1 MLMSKTVSELSAE
14 LGVSK
19 QYLNRVL
26 SQNNL
31 GRKIG
36 NKKLVSDSDVK
47 SLLSILESNIGNKKS
62 ETKTETEKLVS
73 DMPLIARETREE
85 SNIGNQE
92 TETKSETE
100 MEISFRYV
108 REQLEI
114 KGKEV
119 ERLHQ
124 LLDQS
129 QQLLLNEQKKNQLLL
144 ETQNEPANW
153 EKEKSRLESSVSQ
166 YRNSYN
172 TASQKASDY
181 YEWALRA
188 EKFFWIATA
197 IGGVLL
203 VLLLVLGWF
212 FFFGG

>member
-1 MLMSKTVSELSAE
+1 MDEKAL
-14 LGVSK
+14 
-19 QYLNRVL
+19 
-26 SQNNL
+26 
-31 GRKIG
+31 I
-36 NKKLVSDSDVK
+36 
-47 SLLSILESNIGNKKS
+47 SILESNIGNKKS

-73 DMPLIARETREE
+73 DMPLTARETRKEN
-85 SNIGNQE
+85 NIGNQKM
-92 TETKSETE
+92 ETKSETE
-100 MEISFRYV
+100 METSFRYV

-144 ETQNEPANW
+144 ESKAKPADW

-166 YRNSYN
+166 YTNSYN
-172 TASQKASDY
+172 TVSQKASDY

>member
-1 MLMSKTVSELSAE
+1 MSKTVSELSAE

-36 NKKLVSDSDVK
+36 NKKLVSDMDEK
-47 SLLSILESNIGNKKS
+47 ALISILESNIGNKKS
-62 ETKTETEKLVS
+62 ETKKVVS
-73 DMPLIARETREE
+73 DIPINPSETREE
-85 SNIGNQE
+85 SNIGNQ
-92 TETKSETE
+92 KSETE
-100 MEISFRYV
+100 METSFRYV

-144 ETQNEPANW
+144 ESKAKPADW

-172 TASQKASDY
+172 TVSQKASDY

>member
-1 MLMSKTVSELSAE
+1 MSKTIKELADE
-14 LGVSK
+14 LGLSK

-26 SQNNL
+26 TQNNL

-36 NKKLVSDSDVK
+36 NKKVVSEMDEK
-47 SLLSILESNIGNKKS
+47 ALISILDGNIGNKKS
-62 ETKTETEKLVS
+62 ETEKLVS
-73 DMPLIARETREE
+73 DIPTNPSETREE
-85 SNIGNQE
+85 SDIGNQ
-92 TETKSETE
+92 KSETE
-100 MEISFRYV
+100 METSFRYV

-144 ETQNEPANW
+144 ESKAKPADW

-172 TASQKASDY
+172 TVSQKASDY

>member
-1 MLMSKTVSELSAE
+1 MSKTVSELAQE
-14 LGVSK
+14 LGLSK
-19 QYLNRVL
+19 QYLNRIL

-31 GRKIG
+31 GRKSG
-36 NKKLVSDSDVK
+36 NKKLVSDMDEK
-47 SLLSILESNIGNKKS
+47 ALISILESNIGNKKS
-62 ETKTETEKLVS
+62 ET
-73 DMPLIARETREE
+73 
-85 SNIGNQE
+85 
-92 TETKSETE
+92 E
-100 MEISFRYV
+100 METSFRYV

-153 EKEKSRLESSVSQ
+153 EKEKSRLERSVSQ

>member
-1 MLMSKTVSELSAE
+1 MSKTVSELSAE

-114 KGKEV
+114 KGK
-119 ERLHQ
+119 RLNGFINC
-124 LLDQS
+124 LT
-129 QQLLLNEQKKNQLLL
+129 N
-144 ETQNEPANW
+144 
-153 EKEKSRLESSVSQ
+153 
-166 YRNSYN
+166 RNSYC
-172 TASQKASDY
+172 
-181 YEWALRA
+181 
-188 EKFFWIATA
+188 
-197 IGGVLL
+197 
-203 VLLLVLGWF
+203 
-212 FFFGG
+212 

>member
-1 MLMSKTVSELSAE
+1 M
-14 LGVSK
+14 
-19 QYLNRVL
+19 
-26 SQNNL
+26 
-31 GRKIG
+31 
-36 NKKLVSDSDVK
+36 
-47 SLLSILESNIGNKKS
+47 
-62 ETKTETEKLVS
+62 ET
-73 DMPLIARETREE
+73 
-85 SNIGNQE
+85 
-92 TETKSETE
+92 
-100 MEISFRYV
+100 SFRYV

-144 ETQNEPANW
+144 ESKAKPADW

-172 TASQKASDY
+172 TVSQKASDY

-188 EKFFWIATA
+188 EKFFGLLRQLVVCSWYYYLSW
-197 IGGVLL
+197 GGSSFR
-203 VLLLVLGWF
+203 G
-212 FFFGG
+212 

>member
-1 MLMSKTVSELSAE
+1 MSKTVSELAQE
-14 LGVSK
+14 LGLSK
-19 QYLNRVL
+19 QYLNRIL

-31 GRKIG
+31 GRKSG
-36 NKKLVSDSDVK
+36 NKKLVSDIDEK
-47 SLLSILESNIGNKKS
+47 ALISILENNIGNKKS
-62 ETKTETEKLVS
+62 ETKKVVS
-73 DMPLIARETREE
+73 DIPLITSEPREE
-85 SNIGNQE
+85 SNIGNQKTE
-92 TETKSETE
+92 TELET
-100 MEISFRYV
+100 SFRYV

>member
-1 MLMSKTVSELSAE
+1 MSKTIKELADE
-14 LGVSK
+14 LGLSK

-26 SQNNL
+26 TQNNL

-36 NKKLVSDSDVK
+36 NKKLVSDIDEK
-47 SLLSILESNIGNKKS
+47 ALISILESNIGNKKS
-62 ETKTETEKLVS
+62 ETKKVVS
-73 DMPLIARETREE
+73 DIPINPSETREE
-85 SNIGNQE
+85 SNIGNQ
-92 TETKSETE
+92 KSETE
-100 MEISFRYV
+100 METSFRYV

-144 ETQNEPANW
+144 ESKAKPADW

-172 TASQKASDY
+172 TVSQKASDY

>member
-92 TETKSETE
+92 TETKTETE

>member
-1 MLMSKTVSELSAE
+1 MSKTIKELADE
-14 LGVSK
+14 LGLSK

-26 SQNNL
+26 TQNNL

-36 NKKLVSDSDVK
+36 NKKVVSEMDEK
-47 SLLSILESNIGNKKS
+47 ALISILDGNIGNKKS
-62 ETKTETEKLVS
+62 ETEKLVS
-73 DMPLIARETREE
+73 DIPTNPSEKREE
-85 SNIGNQE
+85 SNIGNQKTE
-92 TETKSETE
+92 TELET
-100 MEISFRYV
+100 SFQYV

-144 ETQNEPANW
+144 ESKVKPADW

-172 TASQKASDY
+172 TVSQKASDY
-181 YEWALRA
+181 YDWALRA

>member
-1 MLMSKTVSELSAE
+1 MSKTIKELADE
-14 LGVSK
+14 LGLSK

-26 SQNNL
+26 TQNNL

-36 NKKLVSDSDVK
+36 NKKLVSDIDEK
-47 SLLSILESNIGNKKS
+47 ALIAILESNIGNKKS
-62 ETKTETEKLVS
+62 ETKKVVS
-73 DMPLIARETREE
+73 DIPINPRETREE
-85 SNIGNQE
+85 SNIGNQK

-100 MEISFRYV
+100 METSFRYV

-144 ETQNEPANW
+144 ESKAKPADW

-172 TASQKASDY
+172 TVSQKASDY

>member
-1 MLMSKTVSELSAE
+1 MSKTVSELAQE
-14 LGVSK
+14 LGLSK
-19 QYLNRVL
+19 QYLNRIL

-31 GRKIG
+31 GRKSG
-36 NKKLVSDSDVK
+36 NKKLVSDMDEK
-47 SLLSILESNIGNKKS
+47 ALISILESNIGNKKS

-73 DMPLIARETREE
+73 DMPLTARETREE
-85 SNIGNQE
+85 SNIGNQK
-92 TETKSETE
+92 TETE
-100 MEISFRYV
+100 METSFRYV

-144 ETQNEPANW
+144 ESKAKPADW

>member
-1 MLMSKTVSELSAE
+1 MSKTIKELADE
-14 LGVSK
+14 LGLSK

-26 SQNNL
+26 TQNNL

-36 NKKLVSDSDVK
+36 NKKVVSEMDEK
-47 SLLSILESNIGNKKS
+47 ALISILDGNIGNKKS
-62 ETKTETEKLVS
+62 ETKKVVS
-73 DMPLIARETREE
+73 DIPLITSEPREE
-85 SNIGNQE
+85 SNIGNQKTE
-92 TETKSETE
+92 TELET
-100 MEISFRYV
+100 SFRYV

-144 ETQNEPANW
+144 ESKAKPADW

-172 TASQKASDY
+172 TVSQKASDY

>member
-1 MLMSKTVSELSAE
+1 MSKTIKELADE
-14 LGVSK
+14 LGLSK

-26 SQNNL
+26 TQNNL

-36 NKKLVSDSDVK
+36 NKKVVSEMDEK
-47 SLLSILESNIGNKKS
+47 ALISILDGNIGNKKS
-62 ETKTETEKLVS
+62 ETEKLVS
-73 DMPLIARETREE
+73 DIPTNPSEKREE
-85 SNIGNQE
+85 SNIGNQKTE
-92 TETKSETE
+92 TELET
-100 MEISFRYV
+100 SFRYV

-144 ETQNEPANW
+144 ESKVKPADW

-172 TASQKASDY
+172 TVSQKASDY

>member
-1 MLMSKTVSELSAE
+1 MSKTVSELAQE
-14 LGVSK
+14 LGLSK
-19 QYLNRVL
+19 QYLNRIL

-31 GRKIG
+31 GRKSG
-36 NKKLVSDSDVK
+36 NKKLVSDMDEK
-47 SLLSILESNIGNKKS
+47 ALISILESNIGNKKS

-73 DMPLIARETREE
+73 DMLLTARETREE
-85 SNIGNQE
+85 SNIGNQ
-92 TETKSETE
+92 KSETE
-100 MEISFRYV
+100 METSFRYV

-144 ETQNEPANW
+144 ESKAKPADW

-172 TASQKASDY
+172 TVSQKASDY